1 MVGAAE
7 RIMAIT
13 GRIDL
18 VHANDSKD
26 AAGSGRDRHEH
37 LGAGKIDPEVLVEVV
52 RHGQAPR
59 SMCETPLD
67 GRWPPTSSFL
77 QGELA

>member
-7 RIMAIT
+7 RIRAIT

-26 AAGSGRDRHEH
+26 GAGSGRDRHEH
-37 LGAGKIDPEVLVEVV
+37 LGCGEIDPDVLAEVIRAAGAPDVV
-52 RHGQAPR
+52 
-59 SMCETPLD
+59 CETALNGVKD
-67 GRWPPTSSFL
+67 DIVWIRDHL
-77 QGELA
+77 